1 MNTRT
6 EPETAAVAGQPSF
19 RRRRQLIKPRLQLRF
34 GLIFTGLTILSLTL
48 QGLLFSSMVV
58 GVAERMP
65 AGGEYLLELLPGMM
79 VRSVLFSLA
88 IAVPLTVL
96 VGVHS
101 TFPIIGPVHR
111 FETYLRGVIEG
122 TQLGPCKIRQ
132 GDDLGELCDLI
143 TEATEPVRRRVVDR
157 TADPASGEP
166 GRAA

>member
-6 EPETAAVAGQPSF
+6 DPETAAAPGKPSF

-34 GLIFTGLTILSLTL
+34 GLIFTGLTVLSLTL

-65 AGGEYLLELLPGMM
+65 AGGEYLLDLLPGMM
-79 VRSVLFSLA
+79 MRSVLFSLA
-88 IAVPLTVL
+88 LAVPMTVL

-111 FETYLRGVIEG
+111 FESYLRGVIAG
-122 TQLGPCKIRQ
+122 DQLGPCKIRQ

-143 TEATEPVRRRVVDR
+143 NQATEPVRRRAVERSDQ
-157 TADPASGEP
+157 
-166 GRAA
+166 AA